1 LSNSSLE
8 VDALLTPAE
17 VAAILYVDPKTVT
30 RWAMAG
36 KISCLRTP
44 GGHRRFVRSEIL
56 ALATVVRSQK
66 HSPWQPAGPADE
78 SGRSPAPVVP
88 GLPPVR
94 TSREA
99 IENTRLAAGTVA
111 RAVALAREV
120 QALEAAQS
128 VISTRFAVEVAA
140 GIAADAAA
148 RARAGRAAA
157 ASAAA
162 QAVARSAGRTAAA
175 VQRRA
180 DASATALREAAVQA
194 AAVVAT
200 AERSPGDHAIAL
212 TALHLA
218 AAAQA
223 TAVTTAQ
230 DTAAA
235 AAVVATAVAATA
247 AEVARTVS
255 DLDVAIE
262 GEVAEAAAAVQ
273 TRAAATARQVAA
285 DMDARAT
292 SVALVAREAVTAA
305 TLLQTHDDEPAPRD
319 QNRHGAPHGDSME
332 KPDGRP

>member
-1 LSNSSLE
+1 VSNPSVE

-66 HSPWQPAGPADE
+66 HSPWQSVGRTDE
-78 SGRSPAPVVP
+78 SGRSPVAA
-88 GLPPVR
+88 GLPGR
-94 TSREA
+94 TSKDA
-99 IENTRLAAGTVA
+99 IEDTRVAAGTVA

-157 ASAAA
+157 AASAA

-180 DASATALREAAVQA
+180 DASAAALREAAVQA

-200 AERSPGDHAIAL
+200 AERSPGDHSIAL

-223 TAVTTAQ
+223 AAVATAQ

-273 TRAAATARQVAA
+273 TRAATTAREVAA

-305 TLLQTHDDEPAPRD
+305 NLLQDHDDQAPQGQD
-319 QNRHGAPHGDSME
+319 HDGASHGGSTE
-332 KPDGRP
+332 EPDGRP